1 MQSVAYFNRIF
12 ILLTALYILFL
23 HKEQTDI
30 PFIHHLKKLYFMKI
44 KLSGL
49 CLLLLLNT
57 AGIKGQ
63 SPADQVDMLM
73 GTYGLG
79 HCVVGP
85 QLPHGSINPS
95 PQTAN
100 GGHGGYVGGQPIRG
114 FGQLHVSGT
123 GWSRY
128 GQILLSPQTG
138 FNPEETG
145 HDSPL
150 SDEEARPYYY
160 RARLDRYGITAEL
173 APTHHCA
180 IYRFSFP
187 PTDEANI
194 LLDVAHNIPQHIVP
208 EVKGRFHGGKIDY
221 DPSRQ
226 LLTGWGEYS
235 GGFGSGEHYKVYFA
249 IEADGTVQEAQVTDR
264 ADSALYA
271 RLQLNENPGTVCLR
285 VGISLK
291 STDNALRFLQ
301 EEVVGKDLE
310 SVKQAARQ
318 TWNSTLSAIRV
329 KGGSEEE
336 ERLFYT
342 TLYHS
347 FLMPRDRTGD
357 NPGWDSKAS
366 HLDDHYCIWDTWRTK
381 YPLMVLLQESFV
393 AKTVDSFI
401 DRFQHNGVCN
411 PTFTSSLDW
420 SSKQGSD
427 DVENVIAD
435 AIVKG
440 VKGIDLEKAYG
451 LMKWNAF
458 HMRSH
463 DYQRLSWEPETGGIM
478 SCSAGLEYAY
488 NDYCTAQVAALM
500 GDSLTHNRLAR
511 RSGSWKQLF
520 NPEAESFGY
529 KGFVIP
535 RRPDGQ
541 WVSIDP
547 AKNYGSWV
555 EYFYEGNS
563 WTYTLF
569 VPHQTDQLIA
579 SCGGREE
586 MISRLSY
593 GFDHKLISLN
603 NEPGFLSPFLF
614 IHCGRPDL
622 AAYYV
627 RQLRQ
632 SNFSLEHGY
641 ADNEDSGAMG
651 AWYVFTSIGLFPNA
665 GQDFYYLLPPAF
677 SDVALLMENGKKLT
691 IHTVKDSPD
700 ACYIKSVSLNGKV
713 LDRGW
718 IYHHEIAQGACIT
731 YELTN
736 KASK

>member
-57 AGIKGQ
+57 AGMKGQ

-100 GGHGGYVGGQPIRG
+100 GGHGGYVVGQPIRG

-180 IYRFSFP
+180 IYRFSFS

-249 IEADGTVQEAQVTDR
+249 IETDATVQEAQVTDR

-271 RLQLNENPGTVCLR
+271 RLQLKENPGTVCLR

-291 STDNALRFLQ
+291 STENALRFLQ
-301 EEVVGKDLE
+301 EEVAGKDLE

-318 TWNSTLSAIRV
+318 TWNRTLSAIRV

-336 ERLFYT
+336 KRLFYT

-420 SSKQGSD
+420 SSKQGGD

-440 VKGIDLEKAYG
+440 VKGIDLEKAYE

-463 DYQRLSWEPETGGIM
+463 DYQRLGWEPETGGIM
-478 SCSAGLEYAY
+478 SCSAGLEHAY

-569 VPHQTDQLIA
+569 VPHQTDLLIA

-677 SDVALLMENGKKLT
+677 SDVELLMENGKKLT

-718 IYHHEIAQGACIT
+718 IYHHEIAQGATLT
-731 YELTN
+731 YELTH
-736 KASK
+736 KDRQ

>member
-1 MQSVAYFNRIF
+1 
-12 ILLTALYILFL
+12 
-23 HKEQTDI
+23 
-30 PFIHHLKKLYFMKI
+30 MKI

-49 CLLLLLNT
+49 CLLLLLNVL
-57 AGIKGQ
+57 GLKGQ
-63 SPADQVDMLM
+63 SPADQVDMRM
-73 GTYGLG
+73 GTYGAG

-100 GGHGGYVGGQPIRG
+100 GGHGGYVTGQPIRG

-187 PTDEANI
+187 PTDEGNI

-208 EVKGRFHGGKIDY
+208 EVRGRFHGGEINY
-221 DPSRQ
+221 DHARQ

-235 GGFGSGEHYKVYFA
+235 GGFGSGERYKVYFA
-249 IEADGTVQEAQVTDR
+249 IEADGSVQEAQVTDR
-264 ADSALYA
+264 GDSALYA
-271 RLQLNENPGTVCLR
+271 RLRLKENPGTVSLR

-301 EEVVGKDLE
+301 EEVAGKDLDN
-310 SVKQAARQ
+310 VKQAARQ
-318 TWNSTLSAIRV
+318 TWNRTLSAIRV
-329 KGGSEEE
+329 QGGSEEE

-357 NPGWDSKAS
+357 NPGWDSTAS

-401 DRFQHNGVCN
+401 DRFRHNGVCN

-420 SSKQGSD
+420 GSKQGGD

-435 AIVKG
+435 AIVKD
-440 VKGIDLEKAYG
+440 VKGIDRDKAYK

-458 HMRSH
+458 HMRSRG
-463 DYQRLSWEPETGGIM
+463 YQQLGWEPETGGIM

-488 NDYCTAQVAALM
+488 NDFCTAQVAALM

-520 NPEAESFGY
+520 NPAAKSFGY
-529 KGFVIP
+529 KGFVTP

-547 AKNYGSWV
+547 AKNFGSWV

-569 VPHQTDQLIA
+569 VPHQADQLIA
-579 SCGGREE
+579 ACGGREE

-622 AAYYV
+622 AAHYV
-627 RQLRQ
+627 RQIRQ
-632 SNFSLEHGY
+632 SNFSLQRGY

-677 SDVALLMENGKKLT
+677 SDVELLMENGKKLS
-691 IHTVKDSPD
+691 IHTVKDTPD

-718 IYHHEIAQGACIT
+718 VYQHEIAQGAT
-731 YELTN
+731 LTFELT
-736 KASK
+736 AEGGL